1 VGPRV
6 HVICQNIMDDR
17 VLPRMARYLRDG
29 LGWSVSSGPDG
40 KCDAMYLLAYFEGDR
55 LHKLKAWPKVPT
67 AAYFTHREEDGGD
80 KTRCFDEM
88 AGKVNLRIAT
98 CQLYAGALAAHG
110 LTAQCAPPLDTRM
123 FGVAPRRNGGRP
135 VVGFSGYTYPNHRKG
150 EDLVRGLLKAP
161 IAGRVTWQ
169 ACGRGWPVVPTQ
181 RFPWVAMPR
190 FYQGLDVLV
199 VPSRVEGIPMP
210 PLEALACG
218 VRIVIPRNV
227 GLLDELSDCT
237 GVYRYPKGDLKGLIK
252 AVEQAAFPD
261 KAVNREAL
269 RAVTAPYSVENWCR
283 DNERAVAKMLEGGRT
298 C

>member
-40 KCDAMYLLAYFEGDR
+40 KCDAVYLLAYFEGDR
-55 LHKLKAWPKVPT
+55 LHKLKAWPKQPV

-80 KTRCFDEM
+80 KARCFDEM

-110 LTAQCAPPLDTRM
+110 LTAQCAPPLDTKM
-123 FGVAPRRNGGRP
+123 FTILPRRNGGRP
-135 VVGFSGYTYPNHRKG
+135 VVGFSGYTYANHRKG

-161 IAGRVTWQ
+161 IAGRVSWQ
-169 ACGRGWPVVPTQ
+169 ACGRGWPVPTQ
-181 RFPWVAMPR
+181 RFPWAAMPR

-199 VPSRVEGIPMP
+199 VPSRVEGVPMP

-218 VRIVIPRNV
+218 VRVVIPRNV
-227 GLLDELSDCT
+227 GILDELGDCT
-237 GVYRYPKGDLKGLIK
+237 GVYRYPKGDLKGLIH

-261 KAVNREAL
+261 EPIDRQRL
-269 RAVTAPYSVENWCR
+269 RGVIAPYSVETWCR
-283 DNERAVAKMLEGGRT
+283 DNERAVTKMLEGGRG
-298 C
+298 